1 MSSSDRFRVRLP
13 ARVALAGALVALAVV
28 SGCTVRP
35 LYGDMAPAAGGAV
48 APAALS
54 SIEIAPASD
63 RVGQEVRN
71 HLIFLFGGG
80 GGQPA
85 NPLYRLTLRT
95 RAINLTPTEV
105 NTPRVRLEP
114 TAGAVSVRATYELT
128 EIATGRKISVGVRS
142 VQAQFDIPG
151 QEFAALRAL
160 RDAENRGAR
169 ELAEILR
176 LVVAQE
182 LERATSTS
190 APALVAG
197 PEELEERN
205 EDMAAGTVVR

>member
-1 MSSSDRFRVRLP
+1 MSSSDWFRVRRAALT
-13 ARVALAGALVALAVV
+13 AALIALSVA

-35 LYGDMAPAAGGAV
+35 LYGDVAPAAGGAV
-48 APAALS
+48 APAVLS
-54 SIEIAPASD
+54 PVEIAPAD
-63 RVGQEVRN
+63 NRVGQEVRN

-80 GGQPA
+80 RGQPA
-85 NPLYRLTLRT
+85 NPVYRLTLQT
-95 RAINLTPTEV
+95 TAINLTPTEV

-128 EIATGRKISVGVRS
+128 EIATGQRISAGVRS

-169 ELAEILR
+169 ELAELLR

-182 LERATSTS
+182 LERTTSTA
-190 APALVAG
+190 APAVVAG

-205 EDMAAGTVVR
+205 EEMVPGSVVR